1 MIKTNHFLKNT
12 QMDFK
17 EQKKLVLDILKQGDR
32 QEIARRAGVTPTT
45 VLTSL
50 GLESLDGATDKQ
62 MRVWEEAIDFVKERQ
77 QRAAKI
83 ESKVVALAEK
93 LA

>member
-1 MIKTNHFLKNT
+1 ME
-12 QMDFK
+12 FK

-32 QEIARRAGVTPTT
+32 QIIAKRAGVTTTT
-45 VLTSL
+45 VLTAL
-50 GLESLDGATDKQ
+50 GLDTLEGATSKQ
-62 MRVWEEAIDFVKERQ
+62 MHVWEEAIEFVKEKQ